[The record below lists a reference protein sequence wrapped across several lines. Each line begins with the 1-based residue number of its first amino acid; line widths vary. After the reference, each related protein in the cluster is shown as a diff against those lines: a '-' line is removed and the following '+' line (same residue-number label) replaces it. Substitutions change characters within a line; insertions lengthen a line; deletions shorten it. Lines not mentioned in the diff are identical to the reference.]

1 MRIILKWLLSA
12 VALLAV
18 AYLYSGVQVNSFG
31 SALIAAAVIGLLNM
45 VVRPVLVVL
54 TLPVTI
60 VTLGLFLFVINAL
73 LFWAA
78 SGLLSGFQVSG
89 FVAALIGSLIY
100 SLLGLIIEAALG
112 GLLSKR

>member
-18 AYLYSGVQVNSFG
+18 AYLYSGVQVASFG

-54 TLPVTI
+54 TLPVTVI
-60 VTLGLFLFVINAL
+60 TLGLFLFVINAL
-73 LFWAA
+73 MFWAA
-78 SGLLSGFQVSG
+78 AGLLSGFHVDG
-89 FVAALIGSLIY
+89 FGSALIGSVIY
-100 SLLGLIIEAALG
+100 SIASTIIDVAIEHLFED
-112 GLLSKR
+112 